1 MHLVSAPCKNLNTP
15 GGILILVR
23 DKLVLSY
30 FQRFEHSRSRLC
42 STHAQKSLSLA
53 PGLWQYLSL
62 LIRTALFPAEA
73 VDKFLS
79 CFSWRIQSRKIGL
92 AGVGMR
98 SVPMNRIRALMIRHA
113 TPRDAD
119 LPP

>member
-53 PGLWQYLSL
+53 LDLVAVPVTELT
-62 LIRTALFPAEA
+62 LIRTAMFPCR
-73 VDKFLS
+73 S
-79 CFSWRIQSRKIGL
+79 C
-92 AGVGMR
+92 
-98 SVPMNRIRALMIRHA
+98 
-113 TPRDAD
+113 
-119 LPP
+119 